1 MSLLHPSGRSRKQRA
16 GAATLTIGFFWKL
29 GAQLE
34 PRVSVTDAHE
44 KKPVVRRDSGL
55 RSHTCQRSRS
65 LPPPERSGCL
75 RAITHLKVSTA
86 RLNRS
91 SMPSRTRDGWASRSP
106 AFGGPSKG
114 EPRSWERRARSHP
127 RTVSDNAVDT
137 RDRAGKTSNLTTD
150 QARRVSEPLA
160 ERPGE
165 PPVVARLVIEIR
177 SDGSHTIARGAME
190 DALSG
195 QKVAVEASGTTP
207 LALALSLA
215 KSIVG
220 TPVLARQAFRALV
233 GRKR

>member
-1 MSLLHPSGRSRKQRA
+1 MS
-16 GAATLTIGFFWKL
+16 
-29 GAQLE
+29 
-34 PRVSVTDAHE
+34 D
-44 KKPVVRRDSGL
+44 KPVD
-55 RSHTCQRSRS
+55 
-65 LPPPERSGCL
+65 
-75 RAITHLKVSTA
+75 A
-86 RLNRS
+86 
-91 SMPSRTRDGWASRSP
+91 
-106 AFGGPSKG
+106 
-114 EPRSWERRARSHP
+114 
-127 RTVSDNAVDT
+127 
-137 RDRAGKTSNLTTD
+137 RDRAKKDVFSIEGANRD
-150 QARRVSEPLA
+150 ADRLA

-215 KSIVG
+215 KSIVA

>member
-1 MSLLHPSGRSRKQRA
+1 M
-16 GAATLTIGFFWKL
+16 
-29 GAQLE
+29 
-34 PRVSVTDAHE
+34 
-44 KKPVVRRDSGL
+44 
-55 RSHTCQRSRS
+55 
-65 LPPPERSGCL
+65 
-75 RAITHLKVSTA
+75 
-86 RLNRS
+86 
-91 SMPSRTRDGWASRSP
+91 
-106 AFGGPSKG
+106 
-114 EPRSWERRARSHP
+114 
-127 RTVSDNAVDT
+127 DT

>member
-1 MSLLHPSGRSRKQRA
+1 MSDKSVDANDRPRKDI
-16 GAATLTIGFFWKL
+16 L
-29 GAQLE
+29 
-34 PRVSVTDAHE
+34 
-44 KKPVVRRDSGL
+44 
-55 RSHTCQRSRS
+55 
-65 LPPPERSGCL
+65 
-75 RAITHLKVSTA
+75 IT
-86 RLNRS
+86 
-91 SMPSRTRDGWASRSP
+91 
-106 AFGGPSKG
+106 
-114 EPRSWERRARSHP
+114 
-127 RTVSDNAVDT
+127 
-137 RDRAGKTSNLTTD
+137 DRAGHD
-150 QARRVSEPLA
+150 PGRLA

-215 KSIVG
+215 KSIAG